1 MSFDFSRDYFE
12 LFELPRS
19 FRLSLPALE
28 TTYRSLQ
35 SQYHPD
41 RAATQDDTGKR
52 RALQAATQIN
62 EAFQTLKAPI
72 NRARYLLH
80 LAGFDTMEETN
91 TAMPMDFLMQQ
102 MEWREAIAEAKAAKD
117 VGALSAL
124 GRDLQAESESLVTM
138 LASLIDD
145 KQDFERASESV
156 RKLRF
161 MEKLQQE
168 VGDAIDVLLD

>member
-1 MSFDFSRDYFE
+1 M
-12 LFELPRS
+12 
-19 FRLSLPALE
+19 LE
-28 TTYRSLQ
+28 ATYRNLQ

-41 RAATQDDTGKR
+41 RAATLDDAGKR
-52 RALQAATQIN
+52 KALQAATQIN

-72 NRARYLLH
+72 SRARYLLH

-91 TAMPMDFLMQQ
+91 TAMPTDFLMQQ
-102 MEWREAIAEAKAAKD
+102 MEWRESIAEAKGARD
-117 VGALSAL
+117 VGALSAI
-124 GRDLQAESESLVTM
+124 GRDLQVESESLVTM